1 MPKRKRAAQASP
13 KANSEEDAAKAATEL
28 KENGDV
34 APLKDDFE
42 VPYADKTITCEKH
55 GSQDI
60 APSLVF
66 THGAG
71 GGLGA
76 AAVQD
81 FAKGFAAVAPVIC
94 FKGNMNLKSRVK
106 MFHAV
111 VEDQDPAK
119 ALGGRSMGARA
130 AVMAALELEKPPT
143 ALVLIS
149 YPLTAGGKEQKRQPE
164 GREQILVD
172 LPEETDVLFVS
183 GDQDSQCD
191 LELLAEIRGKM
202 KAKTWLVEVKG
213 ADHGMTVKPKSAVQ
227 SIGLKTGQIA
237 AEWLSSRDESKQ
249 YCQVAWDDEQSAVLC
264 GGWQE
269 QSVSDE
275 EPPQSQRR
283 RRNK

>member
-13 KANSEEDAAKAATEL
+13 QADSEEETAKTAPEL
-28 KENGDV
+28 KDIDDV
-34 APLKDDFE
+34 APLKDDFK
-42 VPYADKTITCEKH
+42 VPYADKTIICEKH

-60 APSLVF
+60 ATSLIF

-76 AAVQD
+76 TAVQD

-111 VEDQDPAK
+111 VENQGPAD

-130 AVMAALELEKPPT
+130 AVMAALELEKPPA
-143 ALVLIS
+143 ALLLIS

-164 GREQILVD
+164 GREQILMD
-172 LPEETDVLFVS
+172 LPEATDVLFVS

-191 LELLAEIRGKM
+191 LELLAETRGKM
-202 KAKTWLVEVKG
+202 KAKKWLVEVAG
-213 ADHGMTVKPKSAVQ
+213 ADHGMNVKPKSAIQ

-237 AEWLSSRDESKQ
+237 AEWLSSRDKSKQ
-249 YCQVAWDDEQSAVLC
+249 YCRILWEDEEIAVAC

-269 QSVSDE
+269 GVADE
-275 EPPQSQRR
+275 EAQRSQQDEGE
-283 RRNK
+283 NG